1 MGYVIAI
8 LALVLISILVG
19 FIIGV
24 VLCADTDVSRETL
37 ADQIS
42 IMFKNGET
50 ADYNTPHYITVTSNA
65 FIIETQDK
73 TSKTTY
79 RADDVHGIYWKIVK

>member
-1 MGYVIAI
+1 MGYVIGI
-8 LALVLISILVG
+8 LALVLISLLVG

-37 ADQIS
+37 TDQIS

-50 ADYNTPHYITVTSNA
+50 ADYNTPHYITVTPTS
-65 FIIETQDK
+65 FIIQSQDK
-73 TSKTTY
+73 TTKTTY

>member
-1 MGYVIAI
+1 MGYVIGI
-8 LALVLISILVG
+8 LALVLISLLVG

-37 ADQIS
+37 AEQIA

-50 ADYNTPHYITVTSNA
+50 ADYNTPHYIITTPTTLT
-65 FIIETQDK
+65 IISTDK
-73 TSKTTY
+73 TEQTTY
-79 RADDVHGIYWKIVK
+79 LTSEIHGVYWKIVK